1 MSRRLLR
8 CVVLL
13 GSMTLATSARAQVS
27 ALPSSARLLDGFE
40 TTAGWSAHPSAD
52 VSLVISADSS
62 GTHGHAMR
70 LDFDFHGHGGYAIA
84 RKKFDVALPENY
96 AFSYRIRAQAPAE
109 NFEVKLVDSTGDNVW
124 WNNAVNVRFPEE
136 WRTMTLKKRH
146 IGFAWGPRG
155 GGELAHLATIEF
167 SITAGSGGK
176 GTVWLDALTFTPLVP
191 VRPYTGTLVASAS
204 SATAAHPAALG
215 ADGKAATLW
224 MSNSSASEQAFSL
237 DFGITRE
244 YGGATVDWAP
254 GAAAQNYVVETS
266 TDGAKWDSV
275 YAAAGSNGGRDWIY
289 LPEMESRYLRLRI
302 PGSPSAPHAYGI
314 RELAVIPVEWSATRN
329 DFFAHVAASAPAGS
343 YPKYLSGKQSYW
355 TVVGE
360 GSGDAEALINEQ
372 GAIEPH
378 AGGFSLEPF
387 LRVGGKLVTWHDA
400 RQTQSLAQR
409 YLPIPSV
416 TWTAGAL
423 RLEIT
428 TFASRSFDA
437 WKGVSIGKF
446 YTLTSLFARYR
457 ITNVGKSAATPTLF
471 LAVRPFQVN
480 PSWQF
485 LATQGGDAPIR
496 HILWQDSLLRVN
508 DSSTIVPLTAPAA
521 VGTSTFDEGEIIEA
535 LRAGS
540 PPAHHEVR
548 DPMEHASA
556 AMAYPLSIPAGE
568 SREVYVLVPFDE
580 RGLVAHPFASDAKAR
595 AFAARELAYAT
606 QSWKASLNRVTI
618 SLPPSASR
626 VSETLRAQLAYIL
639 INDRGA
645 EIHPGPRSY
654 ARSWIRDGSM
664 IGAALLR
671 LGHPEELRA
680 FLEWYVQYQF
690 PNGMVP
696 CCVDARGADPVPE
709 NDSHGELVY
718 AIADYFRY
726 TGDTAFL
733 RTMWPHVTGA
743 VSYMDALRAQRLTPE
758 YEHGTARAY
767 RGLFP
772 QSISHE
778 GYSAKPMHSFWD
790 DLFGLRGY
798 ADAAFIA
805 ATLHHADEAKNYAA
819 KRDTFRADIMASYR
833 ASMAQ
838 QHIDFLPGSVELGD
852 FDATSTT
859 VGIAPVG
866 ELASLPDT
874 ALRATFDKYWDNSEK
889 RRFGADAWDAYTPY
903 ELRTVGTFVRLGQK
917 QRALAMLDFFFAGQ
931 RPAAWRQWAEVVWH
945 DRDTPKF
952 IGDMPHSWVASD
964 YIRSVLDMFAYD
976 RASDSALVVGAGIAE
991 QWVREAPG
999 VRVHGLGTPY
1009 GPIDF
1014 DARATARSLVA
1025 HLSGAM
1031 RMPPGGIV
1039 FRSPVDRPIA
1049 TASVDGNVV
1058 TPSANGEV
1066 IVRQLPATI
1075 SLTFRAAQ

>member
-1 MSRRLLR
+1 MSLRLL
-8 CVVLL
+8 
-13 GSMTLATSARAQVS
+13 SSLAPLSAMILAAAGARAQLAVP

-40 TTAGWSAHPSAD
+40 STAGWSAHPSD
-52 VSLVISADSS
+52 GVSLAISMDSS
-62 GTHGHAMR
+62 GTHGRAMR

-96 AFSYRIRAQAPAE
+96 AFSYRIRGQAPAE
-109 NFEVKLVDSTGDNVW
+109 NFEVKLIDSTGDNVW
-124 WNNAVNVRFPEE
+124 WNNAVNVHFPEE
-136 WRTMTLKKRH
+136 WTAVTLKKRH
-146 IGFAWGPRG
+146 ITFAWGPRG
-155 GGELAHLATIEF
+155 GGELGTLAAIEL

-176 GTVWLDALTFTPLVP
+176 GTVWLEALTFTPLDP
-191 VRPYTGTLVASAS
+191 VRAYKGTPVVSKDAQSY
-204 SATAAHPAALG
+204 
-215 ADGKAATLW
+215 
-224 MSNSSASEQAFSL
+224 SL
-237 DFGITRE
+237 DFGSARE
-244 YGGATVDWAP
+244 YGGATIDWAGSAP
-254 GAAAQNYVVETS
+254 SRYVVETS
-266 TDGAKWDSV
+266 ADGAAWDSV
-275 YAAAGSNGGRDWIY
+275 YAANGGNGGRDWIY
-289 LPEMESRYLRLRI
+289 LPEMESRYLRVRI
-302 PGSPSAPHAYGI
+302 PASANAPHAYAI
-314 RELAVIPVEWSATRN
+314 RELSVIPVEWSATRN

-343 YPKYLSGKQSYW
+343 YPKYLSKKQSYW
-355 TVVGE
+355 TVIGVDGD
-360 GSGDAEALINEQ
+360 DAEALINEQ

-400 RQTQSLAQR
+400 RQTQSLAQK

-423 RLEIT
+423 RLEVT
-428 TFASRSFDA
+428 TFASGALDS
-437 WKGVSIGKF
+437 S
-446 YTLTSLFARYR
+446 SLYARYR
-457 ITNVGKSAATPTLF
+457 VTNAGKATAKPRLY

-485 LATQGGDAPIR
+485 LATQGGDARIA
-496 HILWQDSLLRVN
+496 HIAWEDTLLRVN
-508 DSSTIVPLTAPAA
+508 DGWTVVPLTAPAA
-521 VGTSTFDEGEIIEA
+521 VGASTFDEGEIVES

-540 PPAHHEVR
+540 LPARHDVR
-548 DPMEHASA
+548 DAMEHASA
-556 AMAYPLSIPAGE
+556 AMSYPLTIPAGK
-568 SREVYVLVPFDE
+568 SRDVYVLMPLHE
-580 RGLVAHPFASDAKAR
+580 HGALSHPFASDAKAS
-595 AFAARELAYAT
+595 AFVSTQLAQT
-606 QSWKASLNRVTI
+606 TKSWEASLNRVSI

-626 VSETLRAQLAYIL
+626 ITETLRAQLAYIL
-639 INDRGA
+639 VNDRGA
-645 EIHPGPRSY
+645 QIHPGARSY

-671 LGHPEELRA
+671 LGHPEQVRA
-680 FLEWYVQYQF
+680 FLDWYAPYQF
-690 PNGMVP
+690 PNGKVP

-726 TGDTAFL
+726 TGDTTFL
-733 RTMWPHVTGA
+733 VKMWPHVVGA
-743 VSYMDALRAQRLTPE
+743 VGYMDTLRAERLTAE
-758 YEHGTARAY
+758 YEKGTARAY

-805 ATLHHADEAKNYAA
+805 TVLHHASEARDFAA
-819 KRDTFRADIMASYR
+819 KRDGFRADIVASYR

-838 QHIDFLPGSVELGD
+838 QHINFLPGSVELGD

-859 VGIAPVG
+859 VGVAPVG

-874 ALRATFDKYWDNSEK
+874 ALRNTFDKYWSNSQK
-889 RRFGADAWDAYTPY
+889 RRAAGAVWDAYTPY

-917 QRALAMLDFFFAGQ
+917 QRALSMLDFFFEGQ

-952 IGDMPHSWVASD
+952 IGDMPHTWVGSD
-964 YIRSVLDMFAYD
+964 YIRSVLDLFAYD

-991 QWVREAPG
+991 KWVREAPG
-999 VRVHGLGTPY
+999 VKIRALGTPY

-1014 DARATARSLVA
+1014 DVRATGASLVA
-1025 HLSGAM
+1025 HLGGSM
-1031 RMPPGGIV
+1031 KMPPGGIA
-1039 FRSPVDRPIA
+1039 FRSPVDAAIA
-1049 TASVDGNVV
+1049 SARVNGSAVI
-1058 TPSANGEV
+1058 PSASGEV
-1066 IVRQLPATI
+1066 LVHQLPAI
-1075 SLTFRAAQ
+1075 IALTFRTTR